1 MKRFRTIL
9 TVFLFISAIV
19 CNAQLSKTEVDNM
32 VLNNIVNDTTKFV
45 YVFNEML
52 SRGESVMTADGVELR
67 NPYENAYVNK
77 IIITFAR

>member
-9 TVFLFISAIV
+9 TVFLFITAIV